1 MIPFTTVSQ
10 IPKFVKR
17 VINHSGGF
25 VSVFEMEV
33 TPAGME

>member
-1 MIPFTTVSQ
+1 MIPFATVPQ
-10 IPKFVKR
+10 ITKFVKG
-17 VINHSGGF
+17 VINPSGGF